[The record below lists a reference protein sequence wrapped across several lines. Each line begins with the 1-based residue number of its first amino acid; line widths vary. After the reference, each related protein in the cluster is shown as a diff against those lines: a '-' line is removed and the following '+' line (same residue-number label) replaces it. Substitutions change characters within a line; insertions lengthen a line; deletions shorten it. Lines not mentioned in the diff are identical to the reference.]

1 MKDRTSPL
9 FILIAVITAITTL
22 YVAKAILLPLAMA
35 ILLSFLLT
43 PLADRL
49 ERWYVPRIPAVLAVV
64 GISFVILGSLAYVV
78 TTQLVELGTELPNH
92 ETELINKIHS
102 LRPESPMVARVT
114 ATLTDLR
121 NAISNGPQQKK
132 QVPKSDPTANPA
144 AALKSL
150 ATSDTEQSKTNTN
163 QDDSQT
169 GKDSAAIAIVQERN
183 DSRSDALQPPEN
195 TANAS
200 PTAGSTKED
209 DPAKALAVKVV
220 ELPPSRL
227 QQAQD
232 WLGPVVAPLT
242 TGGMVIILVL
252 FMLLDRE
259 NQRSRLIQLFGA
271 SHLHATTEAV
281 HDVAYR
287 VGRYL
292 RALFLVN
299 AGYGLAVAIGL
310 WAIGVP
316 GAIMWGVLGFSLRFL
331 PYIGPWIAAVL
342 PIMVSVATSPGWWQ
356 PGLVVGWYIVVE
368 LISNNVIEPL
378 AYGSTTGVSTV
389 GVIISAIFWTWLWG
403 PVGLILS
410 VPMTVCLLVAARY
423 VPQLHFITIL
433 LADRPPMS
441 PAQRVYERLLAFD
454 YDEPLKLARKA
465 VKESS
470 LGTYYDEVL
479 IPALVLAEQDRHG
492 DLLSDEQEAF
502 VIEAAEDVVSEL
514 EGTAREEYL
523 TRRRLETERAIA
535 NGEEVSAGQI
545 TQPPHVLCIPLR
557 DDADE
562 IAARMLAQML
572 TAEGFEADTGAAKS
586 LTSELVDKVAESD
599 SDIVVIS
606 VLPPIAPRDSRLLWR
621 RLRSR
626 YPHLPIVVGFW
637 TATEN
642 KNALA
647 EPVADAR
654 SRVVTTL
661 ADAIT
666 AVRALS
672 VHTKLAAKT
681 A

>member
-1 MKDRTSPL
+1 MKDRNSPL
-9 FILIAVITAITTL
+9 FILVAVITAIMAL

-49 ERWYVPRIPAVLAVV
+49 ERWYIPRIPAVLTVV
-64 GISFVILGSLAYVV
+64 GISFAVLGTLGYVV
-78 TTQLVELGTELPNH
+78 TTQLVELGSELPSH

-102 LRPESPMVARVT
+102 LRPQSPVLSRAT

-121 NAISNGPQQKK
+121 NAISNGPTQNK
-132 QVPKSDPTANPA
+132 QNANPNAAPSAKPLNEPSTVPVDKELAATSISQRNAPTGNSSASPSASPQSTGAIA
-144 AALKSL
+144 AA
-150 ATSDTEQSKTNTN
+150 D
-163 QDDSQT
+163 
-169 GKDSAAIAIVQERN
+169 AAKP
-183 DSRSDALQPPEN
+183 DA
-195 TANAS
+195 
-200 PTAGSTKED
+200 D
-209 DPAKALAVKVV
+209 KAVEVKVV
-220 ELPPSRL
+220 ELPPSPL

-232 WLGPVVAPLT
+232 WLGPVIAPLT
-242 TGGMVIILVL
+242 TGGMVVVLVL

-271 SHLHATTEAV
+271 SHMHATTEAV

-299 AGYGLAVAIGL
+299 AGYGAAIAIGL

-316 GAIMWGVLGFSLRFL
+316 AAVMWGVLGFSLRFL

-342 PIMVSVATSPGWWQ
+342 PIMVSIATSPGWTQ
-356 PGLVVGWYIVVE
+356 PALVVGWYLFVE

-389 GVIISAIFWTWLWG
+389 GIIISAIFWTWLWG
-403 PVGLILS
+403 PIGLILS

-423 VPQLHFITIL
+423 VPQLHFVTIL

-454 YDEPLKLARKA
+454 YNEPLKYARKKI
-465 VKESS
+465 KETS
-470 LGTYYDEVL
+470 LSNYYDEVL
-479 IPALVLAEQDRHG
+479 IPALALAEQDRHS
-492 DLLSDEQEAF
+492 DLLNDEQERF
-502 VIEAAEDVVSEL
+502 VIEAAEDLVSEL
-514 EGTAREEYL
+514 EDTSRQEGLKLRALQAEQSEASNQDTVAGLTRPTAR
-523 TRRRLETERAIA
+523 
-535 NGEEVSAGQI
+535 
-545 TQPPHVLCIPLR
+545 VLCIPLR
-557 DDADE
+557 DEADE
-562 IAARMLAQML
+562 VASRMLAQLL
-572 TAEGFEADTGAAKS
+572 TVEGFQADAGAAKS
-586 LTSELVDKVAESD
+586 LTNELVNQVAETD

-626 YPHLPIVVGFW
+626 YPHLPIVIGFW
-637 TATEN
+637 TAAQN
-642 KNALA
+642 KDALA
-647 EPVADAR
+647 EPVADNA

-661 ADAIT
+661 AEAVA

-672 VHTKLAAKT
+672 LHTTPAAKT